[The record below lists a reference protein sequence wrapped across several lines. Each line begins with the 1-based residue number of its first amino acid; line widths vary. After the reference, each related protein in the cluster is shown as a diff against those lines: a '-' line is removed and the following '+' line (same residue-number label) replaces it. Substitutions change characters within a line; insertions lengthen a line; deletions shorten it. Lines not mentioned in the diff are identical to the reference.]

1 MFQLSTPRKTQKT
14 ITVFYNWTRTHN
26 HIVHK
31 QHSTIWPNLHAYV
44 TWQEHT
50 VSFLQFFRSN
60 KLEHWLK
67 MVLCTRTL
75 FENIVFHA
83 MLLLLEN
90 GTVSNKVWGWFF
102 HWKSQIRW
110 GVVISRNGRYIF
122 PKFEFK
128 PTLLSGTWEY
138 ICNTNSLFQK
148 FHLPAETVLNS
159 I

>member
-1 MFQLSTPRKTQKT
+1 MGKSIHLTHFYPMFQLSTPRKTQKT

-31 QHSTIWPNLHAYV
+31 RTLNHLA
-44 TWQEHT
+44 
-50 VSFLQFFRSN
+50 
-60 KLEHWLK
+60 KLTR
-67 MVLCTRTL
+67 VRDTTRTYSQFSSFSTVL

-110 GVVISRNGRYIF
+110 GVVISRNGWYIF

-128 PTLLSGTWEY
+128 PTLLLGTWEY
-138 ICNTNSLFQK
+138 ICNTNSQFQK
-148 FHLPAETVLNS
+148 FHLPAETALNS
-159 I
+159 IWT